1 MRFGIGKTLAAAI
14 REDVA
19 EINQV
24 TQLLQ
29 ARMGSNK
36 RFTEALIRDAGFDPA
51 VFGKYELITEGGESF
66 LVSLAPPKEA
76 SDGSNSSN
84 P

>member
-1 MRFGIGKTLAAAI
+1 MRVPIGKTLAAAI

-24 TQLLQ
+24 TQILQ
-29 ARMGSNK
+29 ARMGSNA

-51 VFGKYELITEGGESF
+51 AFGKYELIEEGGESF
-66 LVSLAPPKEA
+66 LVSTVAPKEKE
-76 SDGSNSSN
+76 
-84 P
+84 